1 MANMDSSLVEVT
13 EKLEVRLHGTFTQ
26 MEFFVL
32 NRSNVLLG
40 VDWLNANKAYIRT
53 FDKAL
58 VFGEREIQL
67 NSSENYGDNVEVDLL
82 TIN

>member
-1 MANMDSSLVEVT
+1 
-13 EKLEVRLHGTFTQ
+13 